1 MGPLEGLRP
10 PGPGRPAY
18 RQIELQLLDLIGEG
32 ALAPGDR
39 VPAER
44 ELALRVGVSRMTLR
58 QALDGLV
65 RRGLLER
72 RGGQGT
78 FVAARKVEQDLRV
91 LRLYPDELRGQGVA
105 ETTAVLRSETVPAPS
120 AVAVA
125 LGLDRGAPVHQI
137 ERLRTAAGAPLLAET
152 AWLPAALLPDF
163 LTAPLEGSLWDA
175 LAASGH
181 RVARAVEHLEPVL
194 AGADEAHLLEVEEGA
209 PLMLVE
215 RTSYDAGGVAV
226 EHAVSTFRGDRTRF
240 VVEVPGAMDP
250 ADRPH

>member
-1 MGPLEGLRP
+1 MDPLQRLRP
-10 PGPGRPAY
+10 PDPGRPAY

-44 ELALRVGVSRMTLR
+44 ELAMRVGVSRMTLR
-58 QALDGLV
+58 QALDGLL

-91 LRLYPDELRGQGVA
+91 LRTYPDELRGQGVT
-105 ETTAVLRSETVPAPS
+105 ETTSVLRTGTVPAPAS
-120 AVAVA
+120 VAVA
-125 LGLDRGAPVHQI
+125 LGLERGAPVHQI
-137 ERLRTAAGAPLLAET
+137 ERLRTAAGRPLVAET
-152 AWLPAALLPDF
+152 AWLPAELVPDF
-163 LTAPLEGSLWDA
+163 LAAPLQGSLWDA
-175 LAASGH
+175 LAAAGH

-194 AGADEAHLLEVEEGA
+194 AGADDADLLDVDEGA

-215 RTSYDAGGVAV
+215 RTGYDVGGIAV

-240 VVEVPGAMDP
+240 VVEVPGALDP